1 MIKSFKAL
9 KYFSSA
15 KISFF
20 LFASLWKGDLKLEN
34 IVFLE
39 ILTHVTIGLMEK
51 ELLFPVICTSS

>member
-9 KYFSSA
+9 KYFSAA

-34 IVFLE
+34 IMF
-39 ILTHVTIGLMEK
+39 
-51 ELLFPVICTSS
+51 F

>member
-9 KYFSSA
+9 KYFSAA

-39 ILTHVTIGLMEK
+39 ILTHVIGLMEK